1 MALIYDPEARAELI
15 DAAGYYEKCRSGLGK
30 AFLSAVERAVAR
42 LSNKPLRWRNIG
54 GRFRRCL
61 VKQFPYG
68 IIYAVEGD
76 DIFVAAVMHLKRKPG
91 YWRRRGRRN
100 G

>member
-1 MALIYDPEARAELI
+1 MALIYDPAARAELLE
-15 DAAGYYEKCRSGLGK
+15 AAVYYEECRAGLGQ
-30 AFLSAVERAVAR
+30 AFLSAVEHAVAR
-42 LSNKPLRWRNIG
+42 LSNKPLQWRKIG

-68 IIYAVEGD
+68 IIYAVEGN

-91 YWRRRGRRN
+91 YWRGRVR
-100 G
+100 